1 MNAERPLCVN
11 LVPQNDTRPRSKS
24 ALGSYVAVIHSG
36 YNHQTGAHQ
45 RKTIRIEDA
54 TYADALRIA
63 AENAEVSKEEE
74 LVELLQDA
82 LEAIDDILGLTLED
96 FEEYG
101 RAVALEERLRISGEL
116 EMLGYDGFFDRD

>member
-11 LVPQNDTRPRSKS
+11 LVPQNDTKPRSKS
-24 ALGSYVAVIHSG
+24 ALGSYVAVIPSG
-36 YNHQTGAHQ
+36 YNPQTGAHR

-54 TYADALRIA
+54 TYADAMRIA
-63 AENAEVSKEEE
+63 AENAAASKEEE

-82 LEAIDDILGLTLED
+82 LETIDNILELTLED

>member
-1 MNAERPLCVN
+1 MN
-11 LVPQNDTRPRSKS
+11 K
-24 ALGSYVAVIHSG
+24 
-36 YNHQTGAHQ
+36 
-45 RKTIRIEDA
+45 
-54 TYADALRIA
+54 
-63 AENAEVSKEEE
+63 ENAEVSKEEE

>member
-1 MNAERPLCVN
+1 MNE
-11 LVPQNDTRPRSKS
+11 
-24 ALGSYVAVIHSG
+24 
-36 YNHQTGAHQ
+36 
-45 RKTIRIEDA
+45 
-54 TYADALRIA
+54 
-63 AENAEVSKEEE
+63 ENAEVSKEEE

-116 EMLGYDGFFDRD
+116 ELLGYDGFFDRD